1 MKKNSCAIYLKNY
14 KSVVSSVRIDK
25 NKTNDFLETY
35 IRDVGKFV
43 LHGLDMDTGIVVDVG
58 HAVTQTIPSQVKNAR
73 P

>member
-1 MKKNSCAIYLKNY
+1 LIKIKQTI
-14 KSVVSSVRIDK
+14 
-25 NKTNDFLETY
+25 FLETY

>member
-1 MKKNSCAIYLKNY
+1 LIKIKQTI
-14 KSVVSSVRIDK
+14 
-25 NKTNDFLETY
+25 FLETY

-43 LHGLDMDTGIVVDVG
+43 LHGLDVETGIVVDVG